1 MSLKGG
7 ARLGPYEIIAPLG
20 AGGMGEVYRA
30 RDTKLGRDVAI
41 KVLPAE
47 LASNPDALAR
57 LEREAR
63 AVAQLSHPNIL
74 AIHDFGRQGETAY
87 AVMELLEGETL
98 RARLEHGALPARKA
112 VELAVQIA
120 EGLAAAH
127 EKGIVHRDLKP
138 ENVFVTHEGR
148 AKLLDF
154 GLAKKTGPASGPG
167 LDLLAA
173 TQHTG
178 AGTVLGTVGYMSP
191 EQVRGEAV
199 DHRSDIFSFGAVL
212 YEMVTGR
219 RAFSRETAAES
230 MTAILKEDP
239 LEIAAGGSVLS
250 PTLAQIVHHCLEKK
264 PGERFQ
270 SAHDLGFALGNLSS
284 GSSTA
289 TPLPASFV
297 TRNRRATLL
306 WAALSAIV
314 FLGLGIGMGKGLA
327 KAPPLPSFRKL
338 TFGRG
343 AIDGARFVPGSHDI
357 AYSARWQG
365 NPSTVYLLREGSLE
379 PRALEAQGAM
389 LLGTS
394 SQGSAA
400 VLTRPALYNGLL
412 VGTLS
417 VLPLAGGG
425 SREVSRAATAADF
438 SADGSG
444 LCLVAVAKQNQFQLE
459 WPPGEILLGPG
470 RSILRNPRVRGSQV
484 AFLQS
489 TPASFAEGEIRVMA
503 KGSQPRPLARC
514 KGFTALAWGPG
525 GDEIWFSTFDGGES
539 RIQAVT
545 LQGRT
550 RILAQYPGRL
560 ELLDVDPSGRCL
572 AISSSQLRQ
581 AFGRAPGAGQD
592 MDLTWLDAQTPQALL
607 PDGSQVLLG
616 RSGDWEMSDRVS
628 LYLRPLAGGPAVNLG
643 TGSLAADLSPD
654 GQRVATFE
662 ADAKGQAGVR
672 LIPTGAGASRWYPLA
687 GAAANS
693 DALWF
698 HRKGGG
704 LYLLEEDTFS
714 LSRLDLA
721 TGTLTPRVVPAAV
734 SYNAGQVPLSPDGRR
749 LLLTDFGSSIAP
761 DDRLFQFLL
770 FEGEGAQP
778 LPAKGIL
785 RSEVVAG
792 WAENNQEVYVYDRN
806 AIPSPVVRWNPVTG
820 ARRPFLQI
828 TPSDPS
834 GVWGISNLTITPSG
848 RGYAYSVLRKLS
860 DLYLIEGLK

>member
-47 LASNPDALAR
+47 LASNPEALAR

-550 RILAQYPGRL
+550 RILARYPGRL

>member
-1 MSLKGG
+1 M
-7 ARLGPYEIIAPLG
+7 A
-20 AGGMGEVYRA
+20 
-30 RDTKLGRDVAI
+30 
-41 KVLPAE
+41 
-47 LASNPDALAR
+47 
-57 LEREAR
+57 
-63 AVAQLSHPNIL
+63 
-74 AIHDFGRQGETAY
+74 
-87 AVMELLEGETL
+87 
-98 RARLEHGALPARKA
+98 
-112 VELAVQIA
+112 
-120 EGLAAAH
+120 
-127 EKGIVHRDLKP
+127 
-138 ENVFVTHEGR
+138 
-148 AKLLDF
+148 
-154 GLAKKTGPASGPG
+154 
-167 LDLLAA
+167 
-173 TQHTG
+173 
-178 AGTVLGTVGYMSP
+178 
-191 EQVRGEAV
+191 
-199 DHRSDIFSFGAVL
+199 
-212 YEMVTGR
+212 
-219 RAFSRETAAES
+219 
-230 MTAILKEDP
+230 AILRDDP
-239 LEIAAGGSVLS
+239 PESHESGKPIPPALRR
-250 PTLAQIVHHCLEKK
+250 IVDHCLEKI
-264 PGERFQ
+264 PARRFHD
-270 SAHDLGFALGNLSS
+270 AHDLAFALESAAALSS
-284 GSSTA
+284 NSNA
-289 TPLPASFV
+289 PFTPPFV
-297 TRNRRATLL
+297 PQNRRTSWK
-306 WAALSAIV
+306 WAALAAILV
-314 FLGLGIGMGKGLA
+314 LGAALA
-327 KAPPLPSFRKL
+327 GWATRGGPRPPSTFQKL

-343 AIDGARFVPGSHDI
+343 AIDGARFVPGSRDI
-357 AYSARWQG
+357 AFSARWQG
-365 NPSTVYLLREGSLE
+365 NPSAVYLLREGSMEL
-379 PRALEAQGAM
+379 RALEAQGAM

-400 VLTRPALYNGLL
+400 VLTRSALYNGLL

-438 SADGSG
+438 PADGSG

-503 KGSQPRPLARC
+503 KGGKPRPLARC

-525 GDEIWFSTFDGGES
+525 GDEIWFSSFDGGES

-550 RILAQYPGRL
+550 RILARYPGRL
-560 ELLDVDPSGRCL
+560 ELVDVDPSGRCL

-607 PDGSQVLLG
+607 PDGSQMLLA

-654 GQRVATFE
+654 GQWVATLE

-687 GAAANS
+687 GAATNS
-693 DALWF
+693 DAVWF
-698 HRKGGG
+698 HRNGGS

-721 TGTLTPRVVPAAV
+721 TGTLTPKVVPAAV
-734 SYNAGQVPLSPDGRR
+734 SYNAGQIPLSPDGRR
-749 LLLTDFGSSIAP
+749 ILLTDFGSSIAP
-761 DDRLFQFLL
+761 DDRLFSFLL
-770 FEGEGAQP
+770 FVGEGAQP

-792 WAENNQEVYVYDRN
+792 WADDSQEVYAYDRN
-806 AIPSPVVRWNPVTG
+806 AIPAPVVRWNPVTG

-828 TPSDPS
+828 TPPDPS

-848 RGYAYSVLRKLS
+848 RAYAYSVVRKLS